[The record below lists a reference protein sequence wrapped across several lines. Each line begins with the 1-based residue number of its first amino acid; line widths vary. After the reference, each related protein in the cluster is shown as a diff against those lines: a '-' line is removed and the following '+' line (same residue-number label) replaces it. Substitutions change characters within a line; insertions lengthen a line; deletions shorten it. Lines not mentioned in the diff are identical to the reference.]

1 MPGAP
6 ITGSVGGG
14 SGGPPGSSIT
24 YQPGGT
30 AAPGVYTSWA
40 TAVAAAQDLDG
51 IVTINVD
58 ASLGTP
64 TFSGTVNLQRR
75 MRVVAFGPSLPVSAT
90 VSSGAVMQNAS
101 YFEGITFAGTLSA
114 SVFTTT
120 DSAPHDLTFANCA
133 RAETADAADL
143 IELATGTNKVSFLG
157 SSAFTSAS
165 RAAVTLASGE
175 NVSLRVDGTASL
187 GAAVVAGSAGTLTAN
202 VAAAASL
209 STSGFSGTLSRTN
222 ADTEA
227 ARTTAVDEAAGW
239 HGPDQ
244 GFGTDGAVTYNAGGA
259 ATALTAPLNA
269 SSLTINPSGGG
280 TPTTLDMGGHP
291 VAVTGTL
298 SLGAGCILHH
308 NGGSVAANT
317 QAGASGVSGGTLG
330 NTQQAGA
337 NGGGVN
343 SSGGN
348 ATTQSNALGGKG
360 GSGGKGSQPGGTSP
374 AATFPVLGSGGVGRW
389 ISSVF
394 AFFLSGSWTRPA
406 GGGGGSSGGGDADSF
421 GSGGGSGGGVGQ
433 VHAKRIELAA
443 GAKISCGGGAGGSN
457 SNGAGGGGGGGGGY
471 LEVHC
476 DELEMDGDYPDH
488 FTCAGGVGGAA
499 TGGGVSG
506 SDGAAGRVRVWK
518 RGQLVYST

>member
-1 MPGAP
+1 MSGSPL
-6 ITGSVGGG
+6 TGSAGGG
-14 SGGPPGSSIT
+14 SSGPPGSSIT

-51 IVTINVD
+51 LVTIAVD

-64 TFSGTVNLQRR
+64 TFSDAVDLERR
-75 MRVVAFGPSLPVSAT
+75 IRVVAFGPSLPVSAT
-90 VSSGAVMQNAS
+90 IASGAVMQNAS

-120 DSAPHDLTFANCA
+120 DGSPHDLTFAGCA

-143 IELATGTNKVSFLG
+143 IELATGANKISFLG

-165 RAAVTLASGE
+165 RAAVTLASGK
-175 NVSLRVDGTASL
+175 NVTLQVSNTASL
-187 GAAVVAGSAGTLTAN
+187 GASVVAGSAGTLTAN

-227 ARTTAVDEAAGW
+227 ARTTAVDAAAGW
-239 HGPDQ
+239 DGPEQ
-244 GFGTDGAVTYNAGGA
+244 GFGTDGAVSYSAGGA
-259 ATALTAPLNA
+259 ASALTAPMYATN
-269 SSLTINPSGGG
+269 LTISPNGG
-280 TPTTLDMGGHP
+280 TPTTLSMAAYPVMG
-291 VAVTGTL
+291 TGTL
-298 SLGAGCILHH
+298 TLGTNCVLHH
-308 NGGSVAANT
+308 NGTSVAANT
-317 QAGASGVSGGTLG
+317 QAGGTAAATGHLG

-337 NGGGVN
+337 NGGAIN

-348 ATTQSNALGGKG
+348 ATTQSNALGAAG

-374 AATFPVLGSGGVGRW
+374 AATFPVPASVGRW
-389 ISSVF
+389 ISSMF
-394 AFFLSGSWTRPA
+394 LFCLSGSFTKPA
-406 GGGGGSSGGGDADSF
+406 GGGGGSSGGGDVDST
-421 GSGGGSGGGVGQ
+421 GSGGGSGGGV
-433 VHAKRIELAA
+433 AKVCFKSIVMGS
-443 GAKISCGGGAGGSN
+443 GAKISCDGGAGGSN

-476 DELEMDGDYPDH
+476 DELTLAVADDYASH
-488 FTCAGGVGGAA
+488 FTCAGGAGGTA

-506 SDGAAGRVRVWK
+506 SAGSAGRVRVYK
-518 RGQLVYST
+518 RGKLVYST